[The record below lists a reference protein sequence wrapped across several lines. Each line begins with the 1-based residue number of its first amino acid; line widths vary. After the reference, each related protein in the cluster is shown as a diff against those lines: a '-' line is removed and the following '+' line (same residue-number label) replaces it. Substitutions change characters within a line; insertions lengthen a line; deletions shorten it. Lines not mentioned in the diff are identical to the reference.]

1 MKRFFK
7 KITGL
12 LALAL
17 VLTAIAGEMGKTSAE
32 ENDNAEENEI
42 DLASTYEDQ
51 IYDFSIDFPEG
62 FYLRHSRQS
71 ESQEGMRFSPS
82 REAEAHL
89 AIWPRGGQNMPLS
102 EPEESK
108 ILIDGRGA
116 LKREWKLDY
125 GLTRIFIS
133 LEENYPESWSED
145 NQIEIWTYH
154 QEGTEA
160 FEPMLESIRF

>member
-71 ESQEGMRFSPS
+71 ESQEGKF
-82 REAEAHL
+82 
-89 AIWPRGGQNMPLS
+89 
-102 EPEESK
+102 
-108 ILIDGRGA
+108 
-116 LKREWKLDY
+116 
-125 GLTRIFIS
+125 
-133 LEENYPESWSED
+133 
-145 NQIEIWTYH
+145 
-154 QEGTEA
+154 A
-160 FEPMLESIRF
+160 FNR